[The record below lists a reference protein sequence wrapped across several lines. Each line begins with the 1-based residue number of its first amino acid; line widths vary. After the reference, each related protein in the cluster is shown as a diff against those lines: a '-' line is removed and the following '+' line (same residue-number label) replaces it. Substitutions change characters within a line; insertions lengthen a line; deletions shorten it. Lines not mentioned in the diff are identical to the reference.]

1 MDMYIY
7 SIFFPFQESQSFY
20 KSFSIY
26 HVSDL
31 QNKVI
36 LIGNAE
42 FFPSL
47 NKNNLICH
55 FFPSTTA
62 IPLLLTHFSRV
73 RLCATS

>member
-1 MDMYIY
+1 MDMYTC

-55 FFPSTTA
+55 FLPSATA
-62 IPLLLTHFSRV
+62 ILVLFYLQKTF
-73 RLCATS
+73 